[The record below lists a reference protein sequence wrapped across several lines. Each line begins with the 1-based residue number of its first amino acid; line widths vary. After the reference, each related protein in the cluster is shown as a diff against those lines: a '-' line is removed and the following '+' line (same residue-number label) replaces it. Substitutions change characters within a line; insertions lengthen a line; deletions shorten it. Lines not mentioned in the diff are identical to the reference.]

1 MITTFITIKPHLAE
15 YAKVVFA
22 VEGENYIQIPHSHD
36 LYHVIGNLMQK
47 KPYNCPVLTGNVELA
62 LPARSRGKDAVTYN
76 YLSVR
81 SSEIIDLK
89 IENLF
94 WAHVHEYVDDRHHK
108 FGEQMN
114 VAVFMFMHKFQI
126 TQISEEAIVKNYYR
140 WRSSVRRKRV
150 KRNYIIQQ
158 NNK

>member
-1 MITTFITIKPHLAE
+1 MVTTFITIKPHLAQ
-15 YAKVVFA
+15 YAKIVFS
-22 VEGENYIQIPHSHD
+22 VEGENYIQIPDKHD
-36 LYHVIGNLMQK
+36 LYHVIANLMQK
-47 KPYNCPVLTGNVELA
+47 RPHNCPVLTGNVELA
-62 LPARSRGKDAVTYN
+62 LPARSRGKDAATYN
-76 YLSVR
+76 YLSLR

-94 WAHVHEYVDDRHHK
+94 WAHVHEYVDDRVHK

-114 VAVFMFMHKFQI
+114 IAVFMFMQKYQI
-126 TQISEEAIVKNYYR
+126 TEISEDAIVKNYYR

-150 KRNYIIQQ
+150 KRIYMMKE